1 MYAVVDRIMTLY
13 SMHSETNPATNP
25 APEPYKC
32 IYTDRIKCFEKLTQ
46 LQKDLK
52 AAEEATTKVKLFDGM
67 GHHNARNNML
77 TVTAEYKKEYEL
89 CEKIM
94 KMH

>member
-1 MYAVVDRIMTLY
+1 MN
-13 SMHSETNPATNP
+13 SEK
-25 APEPYKC
+25 EKC
-32 IYTDRIKCFEKLTQ
+32 IEKLTQ

-52 AAEEATTKVKLFDGM
+52 AAEEAATKVKLFDGM
-67 GHHNARNNML
+67 GHHNARNNIL
-77 TVTAEYKKEYEL
+77 ARSAEYKKEYEL